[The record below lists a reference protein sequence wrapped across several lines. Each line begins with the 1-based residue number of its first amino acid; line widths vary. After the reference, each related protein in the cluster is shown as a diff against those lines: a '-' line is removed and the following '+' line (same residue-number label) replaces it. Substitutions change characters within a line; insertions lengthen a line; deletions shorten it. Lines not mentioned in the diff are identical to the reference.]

1 MNELNLTV
9 QLRRRQSLRSNKN
22 LYHHARI
29 LHLAQYKAYHIDCVK
44 IDVEALPAGVEFH
57 PKDECELLLVAD
69 DRGAV
74 SIIDTEADG
83 KIRQIVRHQWV
94 LISSFLKKNLFL
106 VGSVLAIR

>member
-22 LYHHARI
+22 LYHRARI

-106 VGSVLAIR
+106 LGSVLAIR